1 MKTFNGYIS
10 VIIRTLFLFFFL
22 NSISLVIVL
31 YFTFKMDHRE
41 HGGFYYK
48 INKTRGEK
56 L

>member
-10 VIIRTLFLFFFL
+10 DIIRTVFFVFFF

-41 HGGFYYK
+41 HGGFFYK
-48 INKTRGEK
+48 INKTRGDK